1 MTAIRT
7 LLDGIKVMS
16 RDKADTLLLLGSTLL
31 VLIPHSLHLPVWVS
45 LLCLAT
51 LSWRA
56 LITLGGRRMPS
67 SILVLP
73 LAGAA
78 MLGVLQTYHTIL
90 GKDPGVA
97 MLVMLV
103 AFKMLEMHARRDLF
117 VVVFLCF
124 FLALTNFFYSQTIG
138 MGLMTGLAVLA
149 LLTTQVSFQYAGR
162 VPPLRRRVGTA
173 AMVLALAAPLAVAM
187 FIVFPR
193 VQGPLWGMPS
203 DARTGR
209 TGLSEDMAPGNFAS
223 LAQSEAVVFRAH
235 FTNAAPAQQQLY
247 WRAIVLGYFDG
258 RTWTRTPAAAA
269 PGDPAT
275 DSPRVPMLAPRGQ
288 ALQYDVTLEPLNT
301 RWLYALDMPRRAPD
315 LGMNPARMSPE
326 GELSSAAAVDMRLR
340 YDAVSYL
347 DYTYQGGTDL
357 PDAARW
363 LQLPSGANPRTVA
376 AGQTLA
382 GQGTPLARVNAVLRR
397 FHNEQFV
404 YTLEPPMLGADP
416 VDQFLFDTRAGFCE
430 HYSSAFVVLMRAAGV
445 PARVVTGYQGGETNP
460 VDSYLTVRQSD
471 AHAWAEVWLGPRG
484 WVRVDPTAA
493 VAPERVRRSLA
504 SAIPPR
510 APFGIDGLGELINFS
525 TNRDGWLAQLRYH
538 LSAVNNGW
546 NQWVLNYTPE
556 RQRNLVSSLTTGLF
570 NWRSAGLLAVSALLL
585 WGAYMLRVRR
595 RSDPIDALYS
605 ALCKRLAQQGAPRR
619 LDEGPTAYAAR
630 LASAN
635 FPPARHQAIAA
646 FLRHYS
652 AYRYG
657 PGAPAPRLYA
667 TMKSLLAQCR

>member
-1 MTAIRT
+1 MTGLRA
-7 LLDGIKVMS
+7 LLRGVSVMS
-16 RDKADTLLLLGSTLL
+16 RDKSDTLLLLGSTLL

-124 FLALTNFFYSQTIG
+124 FLTLTNFFYSQTIG

-149 LLTTQVSFQYAGR
+149 LLTTQLSFQYAGR

-173 AMVLALAAPLAVAM
+173 AMVLALAAPLALVM
-187 FIVFPR
+187 FVVFPR

-203 DARTGR
+203 DARASR
-209 TGLSEDMAPGNFAS
+209 TGLSDDMSPGNVSS

-235 FTNAAPAQQQLY
+235 FNGATPEQPRLY
-247 WRAIVLGYFDG
+247 WRAIVLGHFDG
-258 RTWTRTPAAAA
+258 RTWTRTAAGTPNGSPGAPVLALRGPA
-269 PGDPAT
+269 
-275 DSPRVPMLAPRGQ
+275 LH
-288 ALQYDVTLEPLNT
+288 YDITLEPLNT

-315 LGMNPARMSPE
+315 LGANPARMSPE
-326 GELSSAAAVDMRLR
+326 VELSSAAAVDMRLR

-363 LQLPSGANPRTVA
+363 LQLPPGANPRTLA
-376 AGQTLA
+376 AGQALVQ
-382 GQGTPLARVNAVLRR
+382 QGDPLARVQTVLRR
-397 FHNEQFV
+397 FRSEPFV
-404 YTLEPPMLGADP
+404 YTLEPPLLGANP
-416 VDQFLFDTRAGFCE
+416 VDQFLFGTRAGFCE

-460 VDSYLTVRQSD
+460 VDGYLTVRQSD
-471 AHAWAEVWLGPRG
+471 AHAWAEVWLSQRG

-493 VAPERVRRSLA
+493 VAPERIQRSLA

-546 NQWVLNYTPE
+546 NQWVLNYTPD
-556 RQRNLVSSLTTGLF
+556 RQRNLVRSLTTGLF
-570 NWRSAGLLAVSALLL
+570 NWRSAGLLAASALLL
-585 WGAYMLRVRR
+585 WSAYLLRVRR

-657 PGAPAPRLYA
+657 PGAPAPHLYT